1 MARRPRPVNP
11 DEGPIQA
18 FAFDLR
24 ALRESAGN
32 PTYRALAKT
41 AGYCATTLGDAAG
54 GVHLPTLEVTLAY
67 VGACGGDADAWHARW
82 QTVNRQLAS
91 ERAPSAEIAEVAAPA
106 DPAPADPAPADPAPA
121 DSADAIESALTEPS
135 QQPAASPALDE
146 PADIE
151 PAASMPAGPDAGRRS
166 RKRIL
171 ALLIVVAAALAGVLA
186 AAGAGAFASPQS
198 ASASQFGRHSR
209 SFASPAAAAAA
220 ASSSPVGC
228 PARPAAGSA
237 IAFTGTTYG
246 IGANVRRGASLES
259 PLISRVPAG
268 CTLYFSGY
276 CLGDVVQDAT
286 AGTPDMRWFIIPGE
300 GEVSSAIVHGD
311 PPTKLVPQQC
321 PDDVPG
327 PASIRLAIAPNG
339 TGVGVAQLTATGS
352 RLWIV
357 GFAAYYADGAPGGPA
372 RWHQIGLGTD
382 QSSAFLS
389 SPLRLAPSGPDVPV
403 VAVACLGGDGPTRV
417 LATAAV
423 DPASPRTLR
432 PPTRQSAATLATA
445 EATACEYP
453 GA

>member
-82 QTVNRQLAS
+82 QTVNRRLAS
-91 ERAPSAEIAEVAAPA
+91 ERAPSAEMAEVAAR
-106 DPAPADPAPADPAPA
+106 ADPAPADPAPA

-135 QQPAASPALDE
+135 QQPAASSAFDE

-151 PAASMPAGPDAGRRS
+151 PAASVLAGPDADRRS

-171 ALLIVVAAALAGVLA
+171 VPLIVVVAALAGVLA

-209 SFASPAAAAAA
+209 SVASPAAAA

-259 PLISRVPAG
+259 PLISRVPAD

-311 PPTKLVPQQC
+311 PPTKLVPQPARTTC
-321 PDDVPG
+321 RARLRSASPSRRTA
-327 PASIRLAIAPNG
+327 PAS
-339 TGVGVAQLTATGS
+339 V
-352 RLWIV
+352 
-357 GFAAYYADGAPGGPA
+357 
-372 RWHQIGLGTD
+372 
-382 QSSAFLS
+382 
-389 SPLRLAPSGPDVPV
+389 SPS
-403 VAVACLGGDGPTRV
+403 
-417 LATAAV
+417 
-423 DPASPRTLR
+423 
-432 PPTRQSAATLATA
+432 
-445 EATACEYP
+445 
-453 GA
+453 